1 MRKIKKE
8 KEERKKYKSGNGI
21 GVRIVAGVLA
31 FLMIL
36 SIAAS
41 AISYFV
47 I

>member
-1 MRKIKKE
+1 MEEE
-8 KEERKKYKSGNGI
+8 KQKVTKKKYRSGNGI

-31 FLMIL
+31 FLMVL

-47 I
+47 V

>member
-1 MRKIKKE
+1 VEENSEEVKK
-8 KEERKKYKSGNGI
+8 KKYRSGNGI

-31 FLMIL
+31 FLMVL

-47 I
+47 V